1 MSLRGKSTESTSLLY
16 TNYGILLRDVGRHVE
31 EIEAY
36 DDALRATPN
45 FGMALWNKATG
56 LRWYS
61 KLVDPPTERSALVE
75 ARHLLKLTLKA
86 GLGAARQAKVK
97 EELAK
102 LDHVLGQPK
111 AAAHR
116 HTHHVAHSAIEKKY
130 IKFCVANRLYLH
142 PCPVTAHEAYR
153 DPLSVRIPTPEP
165 NEYLELRSNALA
177 LIKQE
182 YIAARFL
189 LFAYRCHA
197 PDLSFVDSGTF
208 LPSVEHRKGQIYAQ
222 FLIFSFRAA
231 YSVLDKI
238 GHFLNDFCRLGDKS
252 DSVRF
257 QEDLFLK
264 KGSLREGL
272 RKFDGTELSAL
283 FDLAREFSKEHPLF
297 SLRNLRNK
305 LEHRCVAL
313 GGQPTEREG
322 KTTIEGDA
330 HSRTVVYDLNEDD
343 LYEDSLRLFKAV
355 RAAIFYLFYFTRTS
369 IQKRIK
375 ELRRDT
381 EQA

>member
-1 MSLRGKSTESTSLLY
+1 MTT
-16 TNYGILLRDVGRHVE
+16 
-31 EIEAY
+31 
-36 DDALRATPN
+36 
-45 FGMALWNKATG
+45 
-56 LRWYS
+56 
-61 KLVDPPTERSALVE
+61 
-75 ARHLLKLTLKA
+75 
-86 GLGAARQAKVK
+86 
-97 EELAK
+97 
-102 LDHVLGQPK
+102 
-111 AAAHR
+111 
-116 HTHHVAHSAIEKKY
+116 
-130 IKFCVANRLYLH
+130 
-142 PCPVTAHEAYR
+142 HEAYR
-153 DPLSVRIPTPEP
+153 DPLSVRIPAPEP
-165 NEYLELRSNALA
+165 DEYLELRSNALA

-182 YIAARFL
+182 CIAARFL